1 MLERVTVELNAVEGE
16 DAELDATIYDK
27 VNDAYGFI
35 FALAMFV
42 GQLSGG
48 FMFDQIGGHRTG
60 DYVAISNL
68 VVGIFL
74 LLFNC
79 GPFVFKENKQFLKRL
94 NILKQ

>member
-1 MLERVTVELNAVEGE
+1 MLERVAVELNAIE
-16 DAELDATIYDK
+16 DEDPELDAAIYDK

-42 GQLSGG
+42 GQLAGG
-48 FMFDQIGGHRTG
+48 FMFDKIGGHRTS

-68 VVGIFL
+68 VVGTYMFF
-74 LLFNC
+74 FNC